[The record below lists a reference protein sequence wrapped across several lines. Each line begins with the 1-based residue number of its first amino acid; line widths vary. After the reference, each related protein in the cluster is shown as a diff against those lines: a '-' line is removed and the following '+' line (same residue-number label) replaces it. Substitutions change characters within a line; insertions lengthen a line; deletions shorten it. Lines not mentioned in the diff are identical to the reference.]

1 MKLRIE
7 RKALLKG
14 VGRTLG
20 VVDRRGSMPVLSHF
34 LLEAAE
40 GQVIVAATDL
50 EVSFRGVYPAQVEE
64 TGALCLP
71 AHYFHNLI
79 KKVSGGFLDLSTS
92 EGPKL
97 QIQVGKHHYQVL
109 GLPADQFPSIPE
121 IGDQSMSEVQSK
133 LLREMIG
140 KIIFSVC
147 TDDSRRSLCGV
158 LWEKVGDSQ
167 LRLVSTDGHRLTLI
181 QRELPVA
188 IEDRVLVPRKGMGGI
203 SRLLAG
209 ADKVGLGLDKE
220 NLVLKTDQE
229 SLFVRLSSEK
239 FPDYRR
245 VIPKS
250 FAFRFRVNRQAL
262 HDAIERI
269 SQLSRERFRGVVFN
283 LGHDQLEVNFQNP
296 EVGEGRELLPL
307 TLEEGD
313 ADRLPVQVGFNARY
327 LLEPLATVKSE
338 EVLLELNDQNRPV
351 RLTDGNDPNYFG
363 VIMPMAL

>member
-7 RKALLKG
+7 RQALLKG

-20 VVDRRGSMPVLSHF
+20 VVYRRGPMPVLSHF

-40 GQVIVAATDL
+40 GQVTIAATDL

-71 AHYFHNLI
+71 AHYFHNLV
-79 KKVSGGFLDLSTS
+79 KKVSGDFLDLAAGEDS
-92 EGPKL
+92 KL
-97 QIQVGKHHYQVL
+97 QIQVGKYHYQVL
-109 GLPADQFPSIPE
+109 GLPAAHFPSIPE
-121 IGDQSMSEVQSK
+121 IGGQAMAEVKSR

-147 TDDSRRSLCGV
+147 TDDSQRNLCGV
-158 LWEKVGDSQ
+158 LWEKVDDSQ

-188 IEDRVLVPRKGMGGI
+188 LEDRVLVPRKGMGEI

-209 ADKVGLGLDKE
+209 VNKVGLGLGKK

-229 SLFVRLSSEK
+229 SLFVQLPDEK

-250 FAFRFRVNRQAL
+250 FAFRFRVNRPAL
-262 HDAIERI
+262 HDTIGRL
-269 SQLSRERFRGVVFN
+269 SLLSRERSRGVVFN
-283 LGHDQLEVNFQNP
+283 LGHNQLEVNFQDP

-307 TLEEGD
+307 TLEKGD
-313 ADRLPVQVGFNARY
+313 NRRLPLQVGFNARY
-327 LLEPLATVKSE
+327 LLEPLAAMEGE
-338 EVLLELNDQNRPV
+338 EVLLELNDQDRPV
-351 RLTDGNDPNYFG
+351 RLTDGDDPHYFG

>member
-7 RKALLKG
+7 RKTLLKG

-40 GQVIVAATDL
+40 GQATITATDL

-64 TGALCLP
+64 AGGLCLP
-71 AHYFHNLI
+71 AHYLHNLV
-79 KKVSGGFLDLSTS
+79 KKVSGDFLDLTTGEES
-92 EGPKL
+92 KL
-97 QIQVGKHHYQVL
+97 QIQVGKYHYQVL
-109 GLPADQFPSIPE
+109 GLPAYQFPSIPE
-121 IGDQSMSEVQSK
+121 VGDQAVSEVESK

-147 TDDSRRSLCGV
+147 TDDLQRHLCGV
-158 LWEKVGDSQ
+158 LWEKVDDSQ
-167 LRLVSTDGHRLTLI
+167 LRLVSTNGHRLTLI

-188 IEDRVLVPRKGMGGI
+188 IEDRVLVPRKGMTEI
-203 SRLLAG
+203 SRLLTG
-209 ADKVGLGLDKE
+209 VNKVGLGLTKE

-229 SLFVRLSSEK
+229 SLFVRLSDEK

-245 VIPKS
+245 VIPES
-250 FAFRFRVNRQAL
+250 FAFRFRVNRLVL
-262 HDAIERI
+262 HDTIERI
-269 SQLSRERFRGVVFN
+269 SLLSKERVRGVVLN

-307 TLEEGD
+307 TLEAGD
-313 ADRLPVQVGFNARY
+313 DSRLPVQVGFNARY
-327 LLEPLATVKSE
+327 LLEPLAVMKSE

>member
-7 RKALLKG
+7 RKVLLKG

-34 LLEAAE
+34 LLEATE
-40 GQVIVAATDL
+40 GQVTIAATDL
-50 EVSFRGVYPAQVEE
+50 EVSLREVYPAQVEE
-64 TGALCLP
+64 TGGLCLP
-71 AHYFHNLI
+71 AHYFHNLV
-79 KKVSGGFLDLSTS
+79 KKVSGDFLGLATGEDS
-92 EGPKL
+92 KL
-97 QIQVGKHHYQVL
+97 QIQVGKYHYQVL
-109 GLPADQFPSIPE
+109 GLPACQFPSIPE
-121 IGDQSMSEVQSK
+121 TGDQAVSEVKSK

-147 TDDSRRSLCGV
+147 TDDSQRHLCGV

-181 QRELPVA
+181 QRELPVGL
-188 IEDRVLVPRKGMGGI
+188 EDKALVPRKGMREI
-203 SRLLAG
+203 SRLLTG
-209 ADKVGLGLDKE
+209 ADKVSLGLDEK

-229 SLFVRLSSEK
+229 SLFVRLSDEK

-245 VIPKS
+245 VIPEN
-250 FAFRFRVNRQAL
+250 FAFRFRMNRRAL
-262 HDAIERI
+262 HDTIGRV
-269 SQLSRERFRGVVFN
+269 SLLSRERFRGVVFN

-313 ADRLPVQVGFNARY
+313 DSQLPVQVGFNARY
-327 LLEPLATVKSE
+327 LLEPLATMKGE
-338 EVLLELNDQNRPV
+338 EVLLELNDQDHPV
-351 RLTDGNDPNYFG
+351 RLTDGDDPNYFG